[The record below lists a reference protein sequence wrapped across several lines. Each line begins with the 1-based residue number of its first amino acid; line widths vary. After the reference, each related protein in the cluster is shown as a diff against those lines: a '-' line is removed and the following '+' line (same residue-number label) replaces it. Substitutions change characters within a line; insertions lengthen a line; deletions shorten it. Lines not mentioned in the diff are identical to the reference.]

1 MDPPLNGKACVPS
14 GIPVATRVET
24 RAKSGDFPVTC
35 GRDDGQTSVM
45 QQATDGSQPTAAW
58 QRVETLGVAQIVVYP
73 AGGTTRRFESRFAC

>member
-1 MDPPLNGKACVPS
+1 
-14 GIPVATRVET
+14 
-24 RAKSGDFPVTC
+24 
-35 GRDDGQTSVM
+35 M